1 MSEYY
6 TSNSGYSG
14 KDMYKVRVSYGE
26 GTIKDVTVNI
36 NVRKK

>member
-14 KDMYKVRVSYGE
+14 RDMYKVRVSYGE

-36 NVRKK
+36 NVIKN